1 MSRAIDALV
10 DGVRSDFIATDDR
23 GLFYGHGM
31 FETCR
36 IVDRCVPLW
45 PYHRARLRSAALR
58 LRIVLDIKSID
69 AEVADLAATQR
80 TGVIKVLVTAGPGRG
95 YRSDTGPARRVIT
108 VFPLQDAP
116 QGRDTGITVRICDTR
131 LSAQPAL
138 AGMKHLNRLE
148 QVIACAEWNDPDIA
162 EGLMCD
168 IEGRLIEGTSTN
180 LFLVRDG
187 CIVTSR
193 LDRCGVA
200 GVMRQVLIDQRPG
213 IDVPIEVRD
222 IALDE
227 LDSAEECFLTNAVIG
242 IRSVSRV
249 LDRVSTWPRPGR
261 ITQGIAAA
269 LEARFGFPVS
279 L

>member
-10 DGVRSDFIATDDR
+10 DGVRSDLIAIDDR
-23 GLFYGHGM
+23 GLLYGHGM

-45 PYHRARLRSAALR
+45 PYHRRRLSSAALR
-58 LRIVLDIKSID
+58 LRMVLDIKAID
-69 AEVADLAATQR
+69 AEVPDLAATQR
-80 TGVIKVLVTAGPGRG
+80 IGVIKVLITAGPGRG
-95 YRSDTGPARRVIT
+95 YRNSTGPARRVIS
-108 VFPLQDAP
+108 VFPLHDTP
-116 QGRDTGITVRICDTR
+116 HGRDIGIIVRICDTR
-131 LSAQPAL
+131 LSVHPAL

-148 QVIACAEWNDPDIA
+148 QLIACAEWNDPDIA

-168 IEGRLIEGTSTN
+168 IEGRLIEGPATN
-180 LFLVRDG
+180 LFLVHKG
-187 CIVTSR
+187 CIVTAS

-200 GVMRQVLIDQRPG
+200 GVMRLALIDERPG

-222 IALDE
+222 VTLAE

-249 LDRVSTWPRPGR
+249 LGRVRAWPQSGSMTRR
-261 ITQGIAAA
+261 IAAA

>member
-10 DGVRSDFIATDDR
+10 DGVRSDLIAIDDR
-23 GLFYGHGM
+23 GLLYGHGM

-45 PYHRARLRSAALR
+45 SYHRARLSSAALR

-80 TGVIKVLVTAGPGRG
+80 IGVIKVLITAGPGRG
-95 YRSDTGPARRVIT
+95 YRSSTGPVRRVIS
-108 VFPLQDAP
+108 VFPLHDAP
-116 QGRDTGITVRICDTR
+116 QGRDTRMTVRICDTR
-131 LSAQPAL
+131 LSVQPAL

-148 QVIACAEWNDPDIA
+148 QVMACNEWSDSAIA

-168 IEGRLIEGTSTN
+168 SEGRLIEGTSTN
-180 LFLVRDG
+180 LFLVHDG
-187 CIVTSR
+187 CIVTAA

-200 GVMRQVLIDQRPG
+200 GVMRQVLIDERPG
-213 IDVPIEVRD
+213 IGVPIEVRD

-249 LDRVSTWPRPGR
+249 LDRVGAWPQTGR
-261 ITQGIAAA
+261 ITLRIATA

-279 L
+279 V